1 MPWTVIEW
9 ALRLVV
15 LLIEGIP
22 PEQRQATALIWF
34 WMWWPIGKLWVKD
47 EAVRNQI
54 EDIMTKIGKPAQ

>member
-22 PEQRQATALIWF
+22 PAQRAATAVTWF
-34 WMWWPIGKLWVKD
+34 WMWWPVAKLWLTKDQEEKIEKIMDQIGKS
-47 EAVRNQI
+47 
-54 EDIMTKIGKPAQ
+54 